1 MQCCIILKVGYSFGM
16 KENPFLFGRIVY
28 EKEFC
33 PRREQIEELRSYVSG
48 GQSVV
53 VLGERRVGKT
63 SLVNEAVRGM
73 KGYGLVDCDFWA
85 VKSLQDVAER
95 IMNAIVSMQVR
106 DRTLWEKMRKTV
118 SGLRPTLEMDPMTGQ
133 TGVSIA
139 PAKELRP
146 ESFDGVF
153 DLIAEIAKERPIA
166 VAFDEFQDV
175 SAVKE
180 SEALLGRMRGRI
192 QRQKGVAYI
201 FTGSIRHG
209 MDAIFR
215 EHKSPFFKS
224 VNFVEVGPLP
234 EDEFFKYLGNRF
246 RRGKRKFSRASFQ
259 RVGELALDNPNDIQ
273 QFCSALWYGT
283 QEGDE
288 IGEEEIAEGLE
299 RLLATEKKNCE
310 VQYKL
315 VTGLQQRVLKALAR
329 VGGEHPQSKDFLME
343 SKVATPASVKGA
355 FNRLVNLEYV
365 YGPETDFKFFDPWFR
380 QWLIHRAP

>member
-1 MQCCIILKVGYSFGM
+1 M
-16 KENPFLFGRIVY
+16 KEANPFLFGRIVY
-28 EKEFC
+28 EKTFC
-33 PRREQIEELRSYVSG
+33 PRREQTEELRNYVSA

-63 SLVNEAVRGM
+63 SLVTEAVRGM

-95 IMNAIVSMQVR
+95 IMSAIVTMQAK

-118 SGLRPTLEMDPMTGQ
+118 SSLRPALAVDTMTG
-133 TGVSIA
+133 TPTVSIT

-153 DLIAEIAKERPIA
+153 DLIAEIAKEKPVA

-175 SAVKE
+175 KDIKGA
-180 SEALLGRMRGRI
+180 EALLGRMRGRI

-215 EHKSPFFKS
+215 DAKSPFFKS
-224 VNFVEVGPLP
+224 VNFIEVGPLP
-234 EDEFFKYLGNRF
+234 PSEFFRYLGNRF
-246 RRGKRKFSRASFQ
+246 RRGKRKFPKASFETI
-259 RVGELALDNPNDIQ
+259 RELALDNPNDIQ
-273 QFCSALWYGT
+273 QLCSAVWHAT
-283 QEGDE
+283 SEGE
-288 IGEEEIAEGLE
+288 TVSEPVIEEALQ
-299 RLLATEKKNCE
+299 RLLAAEKKNCE

-329 VGGEHPQSKDFLME
+329 HGGKHPQSKFFLRE
-343 SKVATPASVKGA
+343 AKVSLPASVKGA
-355 FNRLVNLEYV
+355 LNRLVKLEFI
-365 YGPETDFKFFDPWFR
+365 YGPETEYKFFDPWFR
-380 QWLIHRAP
+380 QWLIRRAP

>member
-1 MQCCIILKVGYSFGM
+1 M

-33 PRREQIEELRSYVSG
+33 PRREQIEEIRSYISA
-48 GQSVV
+48 GQSAV

-85 VKSLQDVAER
+85 VKSLEDVAER
-95 IMNAIVSMQVR
+95 IMNAIVTMQSR
-106 DRTLWEKMRKTV
+106 DRSLWEKMRKTV
-118 SGLRPTLEMDPMTGQ
+118 SSLRPTLEMDPMTGQ
-133 TGVSIA
+133 TGVSIT

-153 DLIAEIAKERPIA
+153 DLIAEIAKERPLA

-175 SAVKE
+175 KAVKGAD
-180 SEALLGRMRGRI
+180 ALLGRMRGRI
-192 QRQKGVAYI
+192 QRQKGVAYL

-215 EHKSPFFKS
+215 EPKSPFFKS
-224 VNFVEVGPLP
+224 VHFIEVGPLP

-246 RRGKRKFSRASFQ
+246 RRGKRKFPRASFQ
-259 RVGELALDNPNDIQ
+259 LIRDLALGNPNDMQ
-273 QFCSALWYGT
+273 QLCSVIWYGT

-288 IGEEEIAEGLE
+288 VNEEEIEEAMQ

-315 VTGLQQRVLKALAR
+315 VTGLQQRVLKTLAR
-329 VGGEHPQSKDFLME
+329 HGGEHPQSKHFLLE

-355 FNRLVNLEYV
+355 FNRLTKLEYV
-365 YGPETDFKFFDPWFR
+365 YGPETSYKFFDPWFR